1 MSEVTDI
8 SPGNLDSSLC
18 LMQAS
23 ILHDV
28 LCIRYKSRATIYNLD
43 VLLSLC
49 FYQVLY
55 TFVDFASS
63 ISWYKLYPWLQLY
76 AKSSNFFPEN
86 HWISSFSWGHLI
98 PVINHWS
105 PGIEEFLVI
114 HLITDQEH
122 SGKLSWVH
130 HHTCRMNQKH
140 KEKLTLGKIKS
151 CGSAIS

>member
-1 MSEVTDI
+1 MSDVTDI

-18 LMQAS
+18 FMQAS
-23 ILHDV
+23 IFHDV
-28 LCIRYKSRATIYNLD
+28 LCICYISRVTIYNLD

-76 AKSSNFFPEN
+76 AKSSNFFQKITE
-86 HWISSFSWGHLI
+86 SSFSRGHMI

-105 PGIEEFLVI
+105 PGIEGFLVI

-130 HHTCRMNQKH
+130 HHRMNQKH
-140 KEKLTLGKIKS
+140 KEKLTLAKIKS